1 MKTDY
6 LNNIYILEKTI
17 IEELEKGRYVQKL
30 SIGAK
35 AAYKGIIIMFIGFFF
50 KIFWNRFEPAAYIA
64 NLYEIVGWIFLFTCF
79 LIAVIQFD
87 KAYHYTVDREFKN
100 SQWLKY
106 IGIPMLGQAKKWSNE
121 TGENCEFVAKVDFT
135 VLKTLL
141 DKDYIRYIIFYEDL
155 LKEREISFEKRK
167 YMLMMNLLAALKEEN
182 GFVNKLEK
190 CLLAKKIKKTYTQ
203 LS

>member
-121 TGENCEFVAKVDFT
+121 IGENYEFVDKVDFT

-141 DKDYIRYIIFYEDL
+141 DKDYIRYIIFYEEL
-155 LKEREISFEKRK
+155 LKEREVSFEQRK
-167 YMLMMNLLAALKEEN
+167 YMLMMNLLAALKEES
-182 GFVNKLEK
+182 GFINKLEK
-190 CLLAKKIKKTYTQ
+190 CLLAKKLEKVIHN
-203 LS
+203 